1 MAGPLLGAAAV
12 ASIGMQGIFAI
23 DIATFLVS
31 IALIRSLVH
40 NPALE
45 GLTAVQRKVS
55 GGVRF
60 AFKWLLTKPPL
71 LGLLGFFAAI
81 NCGFAIITTMQVPY
95 ILSLTNPTGL
105 SICIATM
112 GLGTLTGGRLF
123 GHFSR
128 SLCAETTLL
137 VGVGIESIAVACLG
151 ASSSV
156 LVMSVCTLTMGA
168 TASFAAAA
176 NQTIWQRNVPYELQ
190 GRVISARSILAFST
204 PPLALLTAIPLQKG
218 IFEPWLGA
226 STPGQWVHRIWA
238 GEPVGLMLSTL
249 AAGIFFII
257 TVSLLLLGGFGLS
270 ERKSRLS
277 PSQI

>member
-1 MAGPLLGAAAV
+1 
-12 ASIGMQGIFAI
+12 
-23 DIATFLVS
+23 
-31 IALIRSLVH
+31 
-40 NPALE
+40 
-45 GLTAVQRKVS
+45 
-55 GGVRF
+55 
-60 AFKWLLTKPPL
+60 
-71 LGLLGFFAAI
+71 
-81 NCGFAIITTMQVPY
+81 MQVPY

-204 PPLALLTAIPLQKG
+204 PPLALLTAIPLQKKAYLSRG
-218 IFEPWLGA
+218 LVPVHLVSGFTVYGRVNPLGLCCRLWQPA
-226 STPGQWVHRIWA
+226 FFYHYCQSATAWWIWA
-238 GEPVGLMLSTL
+238 FGTQVPALPKSDLRVLCL
-249 AAGIFFII
+249 
-257 TVSLLLLGGFGLS
+257 SLLHYS
-270 ERKSRLS
+270 
-277 PSQI
+277 